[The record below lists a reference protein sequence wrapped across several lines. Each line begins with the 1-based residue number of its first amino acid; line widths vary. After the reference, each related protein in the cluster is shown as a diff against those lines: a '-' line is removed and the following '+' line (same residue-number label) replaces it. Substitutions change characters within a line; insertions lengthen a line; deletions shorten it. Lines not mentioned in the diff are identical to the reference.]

1 MGLRAHNRLTF
12 INVGIISWC
21 LGHQDMFIKNLLR
34 KACWY
39 NIRCAWGTSNIVMCY
54 VVTSAMGMAMGPPG
68 P

>member
-39 NIRCAWGTSNIVMCY
+39 NIRCAWGTSNIVMC
-54 VVTSAMGMAMGPPG
+54 G
-68 P
+68 